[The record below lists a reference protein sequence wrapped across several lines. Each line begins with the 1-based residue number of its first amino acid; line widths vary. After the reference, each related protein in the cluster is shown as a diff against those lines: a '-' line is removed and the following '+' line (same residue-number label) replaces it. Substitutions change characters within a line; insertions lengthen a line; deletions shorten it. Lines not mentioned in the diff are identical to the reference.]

1 MDIFSVPALVPPAT
15 AGNLTNLIAERAWFE
30 PERTMMSRPVGD
42 GWVSVSAREVDEEV
56 RAAAKGLI
64 AAGIQVGDR
73 VALMAKTR
81 YEWTILDF
89 AIWYAGAV
97 TVPIYETSST
107 EQVQWIL
114 SDSEAVAIIV
124 ETPALRDVV
133 QPAMTSQCKHIWTIT
148 EDAMLHLTHGGRD
161 INDEE
166 IVRRR
171 A

>member
-124 ETPALRDVV
+124 ETPALRAKKSTIKTIAITSAVIVRESV
-133 QPAMTSQCKHIWTIT
+133 QPFC
-148 EDAMLHLTHGGRD
+148 GP
-161 INDEE
+161 
-166 IVRRR
+166 
-171 A
+171 